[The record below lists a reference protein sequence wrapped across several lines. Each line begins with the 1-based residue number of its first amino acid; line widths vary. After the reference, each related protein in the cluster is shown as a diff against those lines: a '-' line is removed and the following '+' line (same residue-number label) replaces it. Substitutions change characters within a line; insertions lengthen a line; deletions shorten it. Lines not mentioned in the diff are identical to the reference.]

1 MNGKDIEKLIEE
13 GEMLELERQKT
24 IIYRSLN
31 RNISRTYKYNKFDWN
46 QS

>member
-1 MNGKDIEKLIEE
+1 MNEKDIEKLIEE

-31 RNISRTYKYNKFDWN
+31 RNISRAYRFD
-46 QS
+46 